1 VVLAADDDMGTSE
14 GPSGGPSRVIKEEEE
29 EEEEEYDGHK

>member
-1 VVLAADDDMGTSE
+1 VVLAADDGMGTTQ

-29 EEEEEYDGHK
+29 EEKEYDGHK